1 MGSTPET
8 AEWFYV
14 GHYGQLGPLTLEQMG
29 ELCRD
34 GVIDRDTYVWK
45 AGMSAWQMAQTAGE
59 LQKFLP
65 QLAPQMPPQAPLT
78 PPAFGQTLP
87 PQAPTMPVQQTYQ
100 PPIVDPV
107 PGLWGY
113 GPGVPPVQLTPL
125 NVPKSDKKRMVAGL
139 LNFLPGF
146 GRFYLGY
153 SAHGALQLMTSVFC
167 LVGWIWSIIDGL
179 YIMGGGVKY
188 DGYGREL
195 NE

>member
-1 MGSTPET
+1 MGSTPDS
-8 AEWFYV
+8 ADWFYV

-29 ELCRD
+29 ELCQD
-34 GVIDRDTYVWK
+34 GVVDRETYVWK
-45 AGMSAWQMAQTAGE
+45 NGMAAWQMAQATPE
-59 LQKFLP
+59 LEPFLP
-65 QLAPQMPPQAPLT
+65 KLAPQMPPQAPIT
-78 PPAFGQTLP
+78 PPAFGATP
-87 PQAPTMPVQQTYQ
+87 PVQQAQTYI
-100 PPIVDPV
+100 PPAPIVDPV

-113 GPGVPPVQLTPL
+113 GQGAPPTQLAAFHA
-125 NVPKSDKKRMVAGL
+125 PKSDKKRMVAGA
-139 LNFLPGF
+139 LNLLPGF

-195 NE
+195 TDQ

>member
-1 MGSTPET
+1 MSSTPES

-34 GVIDRDTYVWK
+34 GVVDRETYVWK
-45 AGMSAWQMAQTAGE
+45 TGMSTWQMAQFVAE
-59 LQKFLP
+59 LTGYLP
-65 QLAPQMPPQAPLT
+65 QLAPQGPPQVPITPPTFGT
-78 PPAFGQTLP
+78 PPA
-87 PQAPTMPVQQTYQ
+87 TMGPVEQVYQ
-100 PPIVDPV
+100 PPSTFSDPM
-107 PGLWGY
+107 PGLWGQ
-113 GPGVPPVQLTPL
+113 GAPHVQLTSFHA
-125 NVPKSDKKRMVAGL
+125 PKSDKKRMAAGI

-153 SAHGALQLMTSVFC
+153 SAHGALQLMTAVFC
-167 LVGWIWSIIDGL
+167 GVGWLWSIIDGL

-195 NE
+195 AE